1 MTDAD
6 LVPLSQAAADAL
18 SRLVPEG
25 VARSERALRSVELI
39 ARAIGAAI
47 DVYARDP
54 RSGALMQ
61 VDALDAPLQGELL
74 VKRADVESV
83 VDRLVSEYVGA
94 RSYAA
99 VPDKPVR
106 RARVAR

>member
-6 LVPLSQAAADAL
+6 LVPLSQAAAEAL

-47 DVYARDP
+47 DVYA
-54 RSGALMQ
+54 
-61 VDALDAPLQGELL
+61 VQGEIF

-83 VDRLVSEYVGA
+83 VDRLVLEYVGA
-94 RSYAA
+94 RSYAT
-99 VPDKPVR
+99 VPEKPAATRAPCGTAPSRPSR
-106 RARVAR
+106 RAPSSRR